1 MCRPHIDT
9 LTLPTVAAT
18 RLTEPLRQILDLIDN
33 VYAICS
39 NVPRS
44 SLDDSECYL
53 AAPCGIMQSKHK
65 RKQFVHGSNSHRFLT
80 PVLLCSSRSVENMTQ
95 HDSIID
101 ESGPSMTDSTI
112 SDGQRSSG
120 LGAINPQGFLW
131 FLTLIFAAM
140 PIFWLGFQ
148 SLANAWMTP
157 EYSHGP
163 LIPLISLYLFLREL
177 RRAEPILARSF
188 VNRVPGIVVIM
199 LGLVLG
205 IFGNL
210 VQIPD
215 IVTYALIVWIGGVV
229 LTGFGWTRGKT
240 HQLPVLHLIFMLPL
254 PQFVFWKLT
263 IFLQL
268 VSSELGVWFIQL
280 AGVPVFL
287 EGNVI
292 DLGVY
297 KLQVAEACSGLRY
310 LFPILSFSYLFAIL
324 YRGPFWHKVVMF
336 LMAAPLTVFMNS
348 VRIGMIGVLV
358 NSYGIGQAE
367 GFLHFFEGWVIFG
380 ACIGILFLTAIL
392 LQRLTPSPLSLRDTI
407 DMDFE
412 GLGAQAKRLLA
423 IAPAAG
429 VIVATL
435 VSLTVSAAF
444 LFFPEPDRIQP
455 DRNRFSTFPRN
466 IDSWNSYTIPLEPAV
481 EKVLNASDYIN
492 AVYTTSENPDGYV
505 NFFAA
510 YYDKQT
516 EGSGIHSPEVCL
528 PVGGWEIFSIAP
540 TQISI
545 PNSLYGT
552 FTLNRAVIEKGLS
565 RQLVYYW
572 FEQRGTRMT
581 NDYLAKMNVVY
592 DSLTIGRTD
601 GALVRFV
608 TPISE
613 DETEAMADAR
623 LQSFMGGLLLQLPR
637 FIPE

>member
-1 MCRPHIDT
+1 MSDVTSRH
-9 LTLPTVAAT
+9 
-18 RLTEPLRQILDLIDN
+18 RLDL
-33 VYAICS
+33 S
-39 NVPRS
+39 
-44 SLDDSECYL
+44 
-53 AAPCGIMQSKHK
+53 
-65 RKQFVHGSNSHRFLT
+65 GSRAVNPLG
-80 PVLLCSSRSVENMTQ
+80 VLL
-95 HDSIID
+95 
-101 ESGPSMTDSTI
+101 
-112 SDGQRSSG
+112 
-120 LGAINPQGFLW
+120 
-131 FLTLIFAAM
+131 FAALIAVAL

-148 SLANAWMTP
+148 SLASAWITP

-177 RRAEPILARSF
+177 RRAPPRDPSAP
-188 VNRVPGIVVIM
+188 VNRWPGIAVIAV
-199 LGLVLG
+199 GLIFG

-215 IVTYALIVWIGGVV
+215 IVTYAFIIWLGGVV
-229 LTGFGWTRGKT
+229 LTGFGWQRGKT
-240 HQLPVLHLIFMLPL
+240 HQLPVLHLVFMLPL
-254 PQFVFWKLT
+254 PQFVYWQLT

-280 AGVPVFL
+280 AGIPVFL

-292 DLGVY
+292 DLGIY

-336 LMAAPLTVFMNS
+336 AMAAPLTIFMNS
-348 VRIGMIGVLV
+348 FRIGMIGVLV

-392 LQRLTPSPLSLRDTI
+392 LQRLTPNPMGLRDTI
-407 DMDFE
+407 DMDFD
-412 GLGAQAKRLLA
+412 GLGAQAARILSIRPARGIA
-423 IAPAAG
+423 I
-429 VIVATL
+429 ATL
-435 VSLTVSAAF
+435 VSLAVTAAF
-444 LFFPEPDRIQP
+444 LFTPAPDRVLP
-455 DRNRFSTFPRN
+455 HRDSFTLFPRG
-466 IDSWNSYTIPLEPAV
+466 IGDWNSYTIPLDAETA
-481 EKVLNASDYIN
+481 KVLNASDYIN
-492 AVYTTSENPDGYV
+492 AVYAQPGKSDSYV
-505 NFFAA
+505 NFFSA

-528 PVGGWEIFSIAP
+528 PVGGWEVFSIEP
-540 TQISI
+540 TQVSF
-545 PNSLYGT
+545 PDTVYGT

-572 FEQRGTRMT
+572 FEQRGKRQT
-581 NDYLAKMNVVY
+581 NDYVAKAGVVW

-608 TPISE
+608 TPFAAGESE
-613 DETEAMADAR
+613 AEADTR
-623 LQSFMGGLLLQLPR
+623 LQGFMAEMLPQLPR